1 MNISHPALVHS
12 PRSSTPAHWSGRL
25 LVALLL
31 SAVLVTAGLFFAPP
45 ASAATSVAV
54 KPGSL
59 STVAVGSTVIRDAKV
74 SASTTLASLPK
85 SGSGVYTSV
94 QARSGKTGAY
104 VAQARSYPNGT
115 VTVSIKRING
125 TGRSLTQTTI
135 SSYVTLTEKIKAGQK
150 LTLTLEAKGTSTVTL
165 KATAKIGSAAGR
177 EVSAKDTSSSRIS
190 AEGKGA
196 VTFYTSKGS
205 PSLKATVDSSSYA
218 AVKLPVPAPKPPVAP
233 KPVAPKP
240 VAPAPAPAPVQTPAP
255 APVQPAPAPAPPAPT
270 NPPVPESGYPTAST
284 TGVPA
289 GVTLKVHQG
298 DLVITKAN
306 TVVDG
311 LEVRGIIEIKAPGV
325 VIKNSRI
332 VGGSTARSIGLVT
345 NVNSGQPF
353 TIQDSEIYAASENP
367 AWNGLVG
374 SNFTALRMDIHRVV
388 DPVRI
393 LGDNVVVRDSW
404 LHDNSHWEKDPLR
417 GGTPSHDD
425 SVQIEGGASIV
436 LEGNRMEGATNAAVQ
451 ITQNSSIPKLGSIT
465 IRDNYLQDGGCTI
478 NVGAS
483 AANNR
488 PVVASNVFGPERIHA
503 GCAIVAPVSSA
514 PVLSGNIWE
523 VGAVPLTRYT
533 IG

>member
-1 MNISHPALVHS
+1 MKNISYPAPVHS
-12 PRSSTPAHWSGRL
+12 PRSATLTQRSGRL

-31 SAVLVTAGLFFAPP
+31 STILVAAGLIFAPP
-45 ASAATSVAV
+45 ASAATSVAI
-54 KPGSL
+54 KPGSIA
-59 STVAVGSTVIRDAKV
+59 TVPVGSTVIRDAKV
-74 SASTTLASLPK
+74 TASTTLAALPK
-85 SGSGVYTSV
+85 SGGGVYTSV
-94 QARSGKTGAY
+94 QARAGKSGAY
-104 VAQARSYPNGT
+104 AAQARTYPNGT
-115 VTVSIKRING
+115 VTVSIKRLNG
-125 TGRSLTQTTI
+125 TGRSLTQSTI
-135 SSYVTLTEKIKAGQK
+135 SSYVTLDRKIKAGEK

-165 KATAKIGSAAGR
+165 KATAKIGTSTAR
-177 EVSAKDTSSSRIS
+177 EVSAKDTSGSRIS

-205 PSLKATVDSSSYA
+205 PSLRASVASSSYA
-218 AVKLPVPAPKPPVAP
+218 AVKQPVTTPKPTPSAPAPAPVKPTPAPAPV
-233 KPVAPKP
+233 K
-240 VAPAPAPAPVQTPAP
+240 PAPAPAPVE
-255 APVQPAPAPAPPAPT
+255 PAPAPPSNPT
-270 NPPVPESGYPTAST
+270 VPASGFPTAAT

-289 GVTLKVHQG
+289 GVSLTVHEG

-306 TVVDG
+306 TVIDG
-311 LEVRGIIEIKAPGV
+311 VEVRGIIDIKAPGV

-353 TIQDSEIYAASENP
+353 TIQDSEIYAAKEDP

-374 SNFTALRMDIHRVV
+374 SNFTAVRMDIHTVV
-388 DPVRI
+388 DPVRV
-393 LGDNVVVRDSW
+393 LGNNVVVRDSW

-451 ITQNSSIPKLGSIT
+451 ITQNSSIAKLGSIT

-488 PVVASNVFGPERIHA
+488 PIVTSNVFGPERIFA
-503 GCAIVAPVSSA
+503 GCAIVAPESSA
-514 PVLSGNIWE
+514 PVLKGNIWE
-523 VGAVPLTRYT
+523 KGSVPITRYT

>member
-1 MNISHPALVHS
+1 MKNISYPAPVHS
-12 PRSSTPAHWSGRL
+12 PRFSLPTRRSGRL

-31 SAVLVTAGLFFAPP
+31 STVLVAVGLIFAPP
-45 ASAATSVAV
+45 ASAATSIAI

-59 STVAVGSTVIRDAKV
+59 STVPVGTTAIRDAKIT
-74 SASTTLASLPK
+74 ASTTLASLPK
-85 SGSGVYTSV
+85 SGGGVYTSV

-104 VAQARSYPNGT
+104 VAQARTYPNGT
-115 VTVSIKRING
+115 VSVSIKRING

-135 SSYVTLTEKIKAGQK
+135 SSYVTLDQKIKAGQK

-165 KATAKIGSAAGR
+165 KATAKIGSSASR
-177 EVSAKDTSSSRIS
+177 EVSAKDTSGSRI
-190 AEGKGA
+190 AAQGKGA

-205 PSLKATVDSSSYA
+205 PALKASVASSSYTAVQQA
-218 AVKLPVPAPKPPVAP
+218 APAPKPTVTP
-233 KPVAPKP
+233 KPTPS
-240 VAPAPAPAPVQTPAP
+240 APAPVKPAPAPVE
-255 APVQPAPAPAPPAPT
+255 PAPAPAPPANPT
-270 NPPVPESGYPTAST
+270 VPASGFPTAAT

-289 GVTLKVHQG
+289 GVSLTVHEG
-298 DLVITKAN
+298 DLVVTKAN
-306 TVVDG
+306 TVIDG
-311 LEVRGIIEIKAPGV
+311 VEVRGIIDIKAPGV

-353 TIQDSEIYAASENP
+353 TIQDSEIYAAKEDP

-374 SNFTALRMDIHRVV
+374 SNFTALRMDIHTVV
-388 DPVRI
+388 DPVRV
-393 LGDNVVVRDSW
+393 LGNNVVVRDSW

-451 ITQNSSIPKLGSIT
+451 ITQNSSIAKLGTIT
-465 IRDNYLQDGGCTI
+465 IRENYLQDGGCTV
-478 NVGAS
+478 NVGSSAS
-483 AANNR
+483 NNR
-488 PVVASNVFGPERIHA
+488 PIVTDNVFGPERIFA
-503 GCAIVAPVSSA
+503 GCAIVAPESSA
-514 PVLSGNIWE
+514 PVLKGNIWE
-523 VGAVPLTRYT
+523 EGSVPITRYT